1 MDTITAELDKGSTLD
16 PYILLLGILVIL
28 FGFLTMYETDF
39 WSARSDLWGP
49 IAGVGI
55 LIIISNFFIRLF
67 RSKLLVE
74 LLTIKNGKVIINFPK
89 LIQFSGWVN
98 GQTIEVEQSDVKE
111 VKVFKFNM
119 YVSTAPYVVPGLYW
133 VCVILQSNQIIE
145 CRLGEKKDIKQI
157 ISFVKHDLPH
167 TELIIDENIKL

>member
-1 MDTITAELDKGSTLD
+1 MDTITAKLDKGSTLD
-16 PYILLLGILVIL
+16 PNMLLLGIFIIL
-28 FGFLTMYETDF
+28 CGFLTMYETDF

-49 IAGVGI
+49 IAGIGI
-55 LIIISNFFIRLF
+55 LIIISNFLISLF
-67 RSKLLVE
+67 RPKLIVE
-74 LLTIKNGKVIINFPK
+74 LLTIKNGKVSINFPK
-89 LIQFSGWVN
+89 LIQFSGWIN

-119 YVSTAPYVVPGLYW
+119 YVPTAPYVVPGLYW

-145 CRLGEKKDIKQI
+145 CRLGEKEDIKRI